1 MAVPNRHRQ
10 DNTMTR
16 FSDYLYATIPSVC
29 LAIPFANFLPDLGFL
44 QGIEKLGIVGILAA
58 GILFFV
64 SERRSFIAKSGERL
78 EEVDRRLTTLE
89 NQVSTGNNRVV
100 HILGEQ
106 LATLQEIKCGQA
118 ENFTRMWQL
127 TLGSINR
134 KTSGH
139 DDKNDLQVDEEKLLR
154 PEKDQTQS

>member
-1 MAVPNRHRQ
+1 
-10 DNTMTR
+10 MTR
-16 FSDYLYATIPSVC
+16 LSDYFYASIPSVC
-29 LAIPFANFLPDLGFL
+29 LAIPFAMLPDLGLL

-78 EEVDRRLTTLE
+78 GEVERRLSTLE
-89 NQVSTGNNRVV
+89 NQVVTGNDRVV

-106 LATLQEIKCGQA
+106 LETLQDIRIGQS

-127 TLGSINR
+127 AMNGLQA
-134 KTSGH
+134 SGGR
-139 DDKNDLQVDEEKLLR
+139 LQESTESESTQK
-154 PEKDQTQS
+154 PEA